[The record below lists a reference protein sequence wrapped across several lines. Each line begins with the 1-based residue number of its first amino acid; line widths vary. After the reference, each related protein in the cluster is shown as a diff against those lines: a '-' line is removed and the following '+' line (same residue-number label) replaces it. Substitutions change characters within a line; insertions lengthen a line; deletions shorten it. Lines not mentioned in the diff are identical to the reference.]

1 MRPFAL
7 VRALA
12 GYGFNVQA
20 VFALHEKDDD
30 AENRE
35 WVDARLPGVVVVRSG
50 RYEDIVRLDLPEDAV
65 CIGFDSA
72 YLLKARRFVDIQK
85 DEGLFG
91 FQAVRRLMEAMAAAL
106 ASETAWR

>member
-1 MRPFAL
+1 MC
-7 VRALA
+7 V
-12 GYGFNVQA
+12 
-20 VFALHEKDDD
+20 
-30 AENRE
+30 
-35 WVDARLPGVVVVRSG
+35 
-50 RYEDIVRLDLPEDAV
+50 
-65 CIGFDSA
+65 GFDSA

>member
-1 MRPFAL
+1 M
-7 VRALA
+7 
-12 GYGFNVQA
+12 
-20 VFALHEKDDD
+20 
-30 AENRE
+30 
-35 WVDARLPGVVVVRSG
+35 
-50 RYEDIVRLDLPEDAV
+50 RLDLPEDAV
-65 CIGFDSA
+65 CVGFDSA